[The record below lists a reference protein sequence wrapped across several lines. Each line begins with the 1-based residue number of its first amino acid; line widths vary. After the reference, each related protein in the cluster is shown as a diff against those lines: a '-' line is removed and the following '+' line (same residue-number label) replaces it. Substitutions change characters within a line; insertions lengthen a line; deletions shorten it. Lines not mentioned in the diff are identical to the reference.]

1 MFTVQLYCIAII
13 ILLIWHANIPG
24 SIIVELMYSI
34 SSIEVKLPMIV
45 FVQLSTGG
53 VVKDGTVLSQFFS

>member
-13 ILLIWHANIPG
+13 VLLIWHANIPG
-24 SIIVELMYSI
+24 SITVELMFSI
-34 SSIEVKLPMIV
+34 SIEVRLPMIV